1 MKQTAVGA
9 GDGLIKSV
17 TTKIN
22 ASAELSNDLPGDL
35 EALTKYNGAL
45 KAGIDPQK
53 AFEKHL
59 ATASKAA
66 KNLAQN
72 NQGLPVSV
80 DAFKSSQLQAATAT
94 KASTAA
100 MVAQSAASALAGGA
114 INMLAGVALNF
125 LVQKIDEAVHKQENL
140 QEATNAASESY
151 ESLVGDIESIQSE
164 METTSQRMDELEGK
178 GEMTIFEQEEY
189 ERLKQANED
198 LLQQLQIKQALAN
211 QGKVATDAAATEE
224 YNNFKEGGEGYQ
236 EAIANR
242 IKDLESLT
250 AQEKQLNEDIARLK
264 ATGDEKQLKKAEKQL
279 EDIQEEKTDKT
290 KSLTDMVTR
299 LQELS
304 GSFKDSN
311 PLKKEV
317 SGLLDLF
324 IEFDT
329 KITPLKDRIN
339 NIFNSSEN
347 TGVRDQ
353 LLEAATQ
360 GKDVEAVFDR
370 IASSRLK
377 DALADAG
384 ISTADMA
391 KQFYDLAQQ
400 GDTAEAAFLVFGSTM
415 SNVTDEGLRSFGEQ
429 VYERMESA
437 KEQFEDGKISA
448 EDYFNSLNSELENVD
463 FSEYTDNLEE
473 AQGMQAALFAS
484 TAQEAA
490 QGLSDLMADF
500 EANQIDVSDY
510 LDGFTSIAELVSSLS
525 DTIIENGEAWLESG
539 SMSEESISA
548 MQGAQTAIADGC
560 AMVEQYK
567 DSIYSLQMMTSGSL
581 QMGSAEFNQHAAI
594 VAEDLA
600 YIVSSNGEMADQ
612 IRNTM
617 GSTSEEIAASL
628 TNNVSNQGI
637 ATQAIAANTNKGI
650 SSMAGGVATLFQQLG
665 DIISKFKVDLR
676 LGIKKFK
683 LERPEGCLIPLPQVD
698 FSLEATGDT
707 AATMQSIGS
716 AISNFGKNLQTNIEA
731 TQITTDDFKLKT
743 TGGGSSGST
752 KKGGNNNSGG
762 MQRSGS
768 NAPAQTPYK
777 NEALD
782 DELKRIEHL
791 KAIGKYEND
800 ELGYIKA
807 LENAKSRLTKKES
820 ERWQLEE
827 KIYAAR
833 EAYEKQQLDDY
844 LDEISYKEAMGQ
856 YDDDQ
861 ARKIADL
868 TYAYNKLAK
877 KKEDLRKLEQQIYKE
892 TKAYQEAEA
901 KKAKDAADAIEDI
914 VDMRM
919 KYIRKEQ
926 ELKKKALE
934 DELDGYKKLYD
945 AQAKAL
951 DKQKEADDYA
961 KTAAKK
967 RADIAEIETRL
978 NELSADTS
986 AASQREQAELRAELA
1001 EKQEDLEEYEKE
1013 QSIQRQKEKLD
1024 EEYALLEEQN
1034 NAKIEKIDEFLDNE
1048 GAVRDQ
1054 AMADIQSR
1062 SSQVYQ
1068 ELIDWN
1074 QKYGDGIDKTVT
1086 DAWKAATDA
1095 LEKYGTQANALK
1107 ISENPDQIAVA
1118 SKAPSASVQKKQ
1130 PAAPSSNASS
1140 GGSKAPA
1147 KGGRA
1152 SVTTKDA
1159 AAYASSS
1166 GKRVGSWSTMAKN
1179 AGVGWNQKLYVTN
1192 IANGKVAIGTT
1203 SKIGNTIAWVDKKNV
1218 KGYRTGSPF
1227 IPYDQLALVDEAGP
1241 ELIIRNPVQGRLTHL
1256 SRGDGVLNSTL
1267 TERIMALAGNPA
1279 AFLSQ
1284 SMAKL
1289 TSAFGAGVTA
1299 GAAPSIQ
1306 IDSKVIVEGNA
1317 DMETVKA
1324 LEKAENRIAEKVF
1337 SQANKKYLRSGHTI
1351 NPKHLA

>member
-1 MKQTAVGA
+1 MAAGSGLLKAKGIGA
-9 GDGLIKSV
+9 TPGQVI
-17 TTKIN
+17 
-22 ASAELSNDLPGDL
+22 AAPELSNDLQGDI
-35 EALTKYNGAL
+35 KAL
-45 KAGIDPQK
+45 KEFNNALKNGLTPAEAYTD
-53 AFEKHL
+53 HL
-59 ATASKAA
+59 TNVSKAA
-66 KNLAQN
+66 QDFARQSN
-72 NQGLPVSV
+72 GLPVDIDKYANAQTAASMATKVSTGSMIAQSVASAALSGAISMGVTLAVNGLVMGLDYLAHAQERAAEAAHNANTAYSQNQSELSSTQQRLTEIEERLHTLNQIEHKSLAEASETIELGKQRDELTEQINLLKARSAILKQDSKESAEDLQHKLESPWLSEYIPEPDDNFGKYYVRNSSSAMPTKSSKKAAEEWLEAIQSNSV
-80 DAFKSSQLQAATAT
+80 DISDEKYNDTREKLREIADMYRQVGEGLTGADGEKARQMYEQLTFAIEGAAVKSSLFNSKLEQFKSLGIDESLIQMADAGKLTANNFEEIAGATLADQLNAISGSTEATVAQLKAMASSNESVIQTAQMMNEVESAVHSKRIFSIAQITELCTKYPELKDCIGQTAEGYYLEKSALDVLAVAVNNLGTSYIQAQITAT
-94 KASTAA
+94 E
-100 MVAQSAASALAGGA
+100 
-114 INMLAGVALNF
+114 VAL
-125 LVQKIDEAVHKQENL
+125 QE
-140 QEATNAASESY
+140 SKK
-151 ESLVGDIESIQSE
+151 
-164 METTSQRMDELEGK
+164 R
-178 GEMTIFEQEEY
+178 
-189 ERLKQANED
+189 R
-198 LLQQLQIKQALAN
+198 
-211 QGKVATDAAATEE
+211 DAARNSPIIIDP
-224 YNNFKEGGEGYQ
+224 Y
-236 EAIANR
+236 
-242 IKDLESLT
+242 D
-250 AQEKQLNEDIARLK
+250 
-264 ATGDEKQLKKAEKQL
+264 
-279 EDIQEEKTDKT
+279 
-290 KSLTDMVTR
+290 
-299 LQELS
+299 
-304 GSFKDSN
+304 
-311 PLKKEV
+311 
-317 SGLLDLF
+317 
-324 IEFDT
+324 
-329 KITPLKDRIN
+329 PLKD
-339 NIFNSSEN
+339 
-347 TGVRDQ
+347 G
-353 LLEAATQ
+353 L
-360 GKDVEAVFDR
+360 
-370 IASSRLK
+370 
-377 DALADAG
+377 
-384 ISTADMA
+384 
-391 KQFYDLAQQ
+391 
-400 GDTAEAAFLVFGSTM
+400 FGS
-415 SNVTDEGLRSFGEQ
+415 
-429 VYERMESA
+429 
-437 KEQFEDGKISA
+437 
-448 EDYFNSLNSELENVD
+448 
-463 FSEYTDNLEE
+463 
-473 AQGMQAALFAS
+473 
-484 TAQEAA
+484 
-490 QGLSDLMADF
+490 
-500 EANQIDVSDY
+500 VSP
-510 LDGFTSIAELVSSLS
+510 SIQ
-525 DTIIENGEAWLESG
+525 NPSG
-539 SMSEESISA
+539 SPLLPSKLPNKTIYDDEVSA
-548 MQGAQTAIADGC
+548 REKELAGYKKLLSSQQNIKNNY
-560 AMVEQYK
+560 VEKPNQVGNRGG
-567 DSIYSLQMMTSGSL
+567 SGS
-581 QMGSAEFNQHAAI
+581 QSYQ
-594 VAEDLA
+594 
-600 YIVSSNGEMADQ
+600 
-612 IRNTM
+612 NT
-617 GSTSEEIAASL
+617 
-628 TNNVSNQGI
+628 
-637 ATQAIAANTNKGI
+637 
-650 SSMAGGVATLFQQLG
+650 
-665 DIISKFKVDLR
+665 
-676 LGIKKFK
+676 
-683 LERPEGCLIPLPQVD
+683 
-698 FSLEATGDT
+698 
-707 AATMQSIGS
+707 
-716 AISNFGKNLQTNIEA
+716 
-731 TQITTDDFKLKT
+731 
-743 TGGGSSGST
+743 
-752 KKGGNNNSGG
+752 
-762 MQRSGS
+762 
-768 NAPAQTPYK
+768 
-777 NEALD
+777 ALD
-782 DELKRIEHL
+782 NELKRIEHL

-807 LENAKSRLTKKES
+807 LENAKSKLTKKES

-844 LDEISYKEAMGQ
+844 LDEISYKEAMGK
-856 YDDDQ
+856 YDDNQ
-861 ARKIADL
+861 AQKIADL